1 MPRSKSST
9 RKKPRSNPRGVLDVR
24 FGGYGF
30 VKTAEG
36 EFFIPERKMG
46 YAFNGDLVE
55 IAPLPK
61 RGSYARHGEAAASAS
76 GCPVA
81 RVVRVLGR
89 AHDSLIG
96 RYEVCEPFGIV
107 IPEDPRIAHDIFTMR
122 ADNPEVPD
130 GSLVRVRIVTFP
142 ERNAAA
148 TGVIEEV
155 LGPADES
162 AVDIELIVAHHGLE
176 TEFSAAALDQAAQAV
191 IDEDGALR
199 EGYRDLRDRF
209 TMTIDPADARDFDDA
224 LSIDSVYL
232 TANGTVVAADD
243 TCGSSDP
250 CFGLGVD
257 QSPFGPKAGQ
267 LRAQGSSSLI
277 SPNQDFK
284 RCWRLGVHIADVA
297 HYVPWNSALDM
308 DARRRATSVYLA
320 DRVIPM
326 LPEALSADMCSLKP
340 GCVRRT
346 MTVDMYVDG
355 HARLLSYDIYPAL
368 ICSHAR
374 LTYDQALD
382 ALGDPADEIG
392 ERLRALSELAK
403 ARHAARNARGGIDF
417 STVEAKVRLDDE
429 GRTAGI
435 DLRRKTEATQLVE
448 EAMIFANEVVA
459 HHVAEREFPCIYRVH
474 EQPAAD
480 ALAGLIPVLQ
490 EFPWFAGIPEALF
503 VAGNPHTLCEVLAAA
518 AGRPEEEL
526 VSSLLVRAM
535 QRAVYRPD
543 CAGHYGLASSHYA
556 HFTSPIRR
564 YPDLMVH
571 RALKAL
577 GKGES
582 ADRYAPAKD
591 LAWLAEHSSA
601 MERVA
606 DAAARES
613 QECKI
618 IEYLQQFIGTRFSA
632 VISGVATY
640 GIYVRLENTAE
651 GLVPV
656 RALGREYFALDP
668 ARHCLTGQETG
679 KVWRLGNRVE
689 VRLEQAQPR
698 TRTLE
703 FSLA

>member
-9 RKKPRSNPRGVLDVR
+9 RKKPRSYPRGVLDVR
-24 FGGYGF
+24 YGGFGF

-61 RGSYARHGEAAASAS
+61 RGKDARGEAGAASKA
-76 GCPVA
+76 GCPAA

-107 IPEDPRIAHDIFTMR
+107 VPEDPRIAHDIFTMR
-122 ADNPEVPD
+122 ADNPNIPD
-130 GSLVRVRIVTFP
+130 GSLVRVKIVTFP

-155 LGPADES
+155 LGPSDES

-176 TEFSAAALDQAAQAV
+176 TAFSDAALEEAANATL
-191 IDEDGALR
+191 DEEGALR
-199 EGYRDLRDRF
+199 AGYRDLRDRF
-209 TMTIDPADARDFDDA
+209 TMTIDPTDARDFDDA
-224 LSIDSVYL
+224 LSIEQ
-232 TANGTVVAADD
+232 TEG
-243 TCGSSDP
+243 G
-250 CFGLGVD
+250 
-257 QSPFGPKAGQ
+257 
-267 LRAQGSSSLI
+267 
-277 SPNQDFK
+277 
-284 RCWRLGVHIADVA
+284 WRLGVHIADVA
-297 HYVPWNSALDM
+297 HYVPWNSSLDL

-340 GCVRRT
+340 GCTRRT
-346 MTVDMYVDG
+346 MTVDLYVDR
-355 HARLLSYDIYPAL
+355 HARLRSYDIYPAL

-374 LTYDQALD
+374 LTYDQALE
-382 ALGDPADEIG
+382 LLRDPSDEIG
-392 ERLRALSELAK
+392 QRLHAISQLAQ
-403 ARHAARNARGGIDF
+403 ARHAARSARGGMDF
-417 STVEAKVRLDDE
+417 ATVEAKVRLDDE
-429 GRTAGI
+429 GRPMGI
-435 DLRRKTEATQLVE
+435 DLRRKTDATQLVE

-459 HHVAEREFPCIYRVH
+459 HHIAEKGFPCVYRVH
-474 EQPAAD
+474 EQPDPD
-480 ALAGLIPVLQ
+480 ALAGLIPVFQ
-490 EFPWFAGIPEALF
+490 EYSWFADIPEALF
-503 VAGNPHTLCEVLAAA
+503 VAGNPHTLCDVLAAA

-526 VSSLLVRAM
+526 VSSLLVRSM
-535 QRAVYRPD
+535 KRAVYRPD

-577 GKGES
+577 LAGES
-582 ADRYAPAKD
+582 ADRYKPAKD
-591 LAWLAEHSSA
+591 LAWIAEHSSA

-606 DAAARES
+606 DSAARES

-618 IEYLQQFIGTRFSA
+618 IEYLQQFIGTRFEA

-640 GIYVRLENTAE
+640 GVYVRLENTAE
-651 GLVPV
+651 GLLPI
-656 RALGREYFALDP
+656 RSLGHEYFALDP
-668 ARHCLTGQETG
+668 VRHCLTGQETG
-679 KVWRLGNRVE
+679 KVWRLGSRIE
-689 VRLEQAQPR
+689 VRLEEAQPR
-698 TRTLE
+698 TRTLV
-703 FSLA
+703 FGLA